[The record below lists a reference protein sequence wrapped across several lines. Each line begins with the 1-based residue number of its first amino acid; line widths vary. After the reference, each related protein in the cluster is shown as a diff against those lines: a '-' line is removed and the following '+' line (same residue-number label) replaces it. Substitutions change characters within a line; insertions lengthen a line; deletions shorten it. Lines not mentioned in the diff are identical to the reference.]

1 MSEEKIV
8 CKKAKIFVGDV
19 EVTQT
24 DSFKVEGYV
33 PIPTVEQIES
43 YILTLGQENTEGF
56 GGTVAGGIRLQQIP
70 DEIAP
75 CLAELLKYKSEIRNY
90 LETGSAAGG
99 SCFVMNH
106 FFPLEKIVLI
116 DNNGLNMQSTRNDVL
131 KGIFHQE
138 LIGRSDDEFVVGSV
152 AKMGI
157 LFDLILLDSDHSY
170 QNVRLEAA
178 LYLPYL
184 RPGGFLFIHDT
195 RAAPAGDGRVMRELV
210 AYGGMELVAE
220 YVSEKYPKLGIG
232 LLRKAVA

>member
-1 MSEEKIV
+1 MEEETVTKTKIV
-8 CKKAKIFVGDV
+8 DLKPNLKK
-19 EVTQT
+19 
-24 DSFKVEGYV
+24 S
-33 PIPTVEQIES
+33 IPTVDQIES

-56 GGTVAGGIRLQQIP
+56 GGTKAGGIRLQQIP

-75 CLAELLKYKSEIRNY
+75 CLAELLKYKDEIHNY

-99 SCFVMNH
+99 SCYVMNH

-116 DNNGLNMQSTRNDVL
+116 DNNGLNMQGTRNEVL

-152 AKMGI
+152 SNMGI
-157 LFDLILLDSDHSY
+157 MFDLILLDSDHSY

-178 LYLPYL
+178 LYLPFL

-195 RAAPAGDGRVMRELV
+195 VAAAQGDGRVMREL
-210 AYGGMELVAE
+210 AASKDMEFVAE

-232 LLRKAVA
+232 LLRKVGA

>member
-1 MSEEKIV
+1 MEEEIV
-8 CKKAKIFVGDV
+8 TKMKVVDLKPNLKK
-19 EVTQT
+19 
-24 DSFKVEGYV
+24 S
-33 PIPTVEQIES
+33 IPTVDQIES

-56 GGTVAGGIRLQQIP
+56 GGTVAGGIRLQQTP

-75 CLAELLKYKSEIRNY
+75 CLAELLKYKDEIHNY

-99 SCFVMNH
+99 SCYVMNH

-116 DNNGLNMQSTRNDVL
+116 DNNGLNMQSTRNEVL

-152 AKMGI
+152 MNMGI

-178 LYLPYL
+178 LYLPFL

-195 RAAPAGDGRVMRELV
+195 VAAAQGDGRVMREL
-210 AYGGMELVAE
+210 AASKDMEFVAE

-232 LLRKAVA
+232 LLRKVGA